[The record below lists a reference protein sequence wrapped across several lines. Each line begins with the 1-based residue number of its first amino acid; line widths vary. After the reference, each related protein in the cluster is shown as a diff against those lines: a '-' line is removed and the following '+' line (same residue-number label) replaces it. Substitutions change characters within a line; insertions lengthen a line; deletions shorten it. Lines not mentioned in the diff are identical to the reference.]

1 MHFMDV
7 LGEVVSRDE
16 EVGQGEVRQGG
27 GREVVTLDG
36 PAASGKSSVA
46 RRVAEVLGVP
56 FVSSG
61 LLYRAATY
69 LALNY
74 NVDPKDEAAVLTFL
88 ARHEVELVALRGA
101 PDRILFGG
109 EDISAQLHTT
119 AVDAN
124 VSAVA
129 RHPGVREWVNARLR
143 EIRGSFVIE
152 GRDMG
157 AVVFP
162 NAAHKFYLSAPA
174 EVRAAR
180 RVNERE
186 ESLQEV
192 ARAIRLRD
200 ERDAKQL
207 APAPDAVHI
216 ETQDLTLEGVAQA
229 VLREVRA

>member
-7 LGEVVSRDE
+7 LGEVRRVDGEDDQKSSRLI
-16 EVGQGEVRQGG
+16 
-27 GREVVTLDG
+27 VTLDG

-46 RRVAEVLGVP
+46 RRVAQALDVP

-69 LALNY
+69 IVLEH
-74 NVDPKDEAAVLTFL
+74 NVNPEDEAAVLAFL
-88 ARHEVELVALRGA
+88 GRHDVELIARRGA
-101 PDRILFGG
+101 PDRVLFDG
-109 EDISAQLHTT
+109 EDVSARLHTT
-119 AVDAN
+119 SVDAN

-129 RHPGVREWVNARLR
+129 RHPGVRAWVNARLR

-157 AVVFP
+157 RVVFP

-180 RVNERE
+180 RVGERDM
-186 ESLQEV
+186 SLQEV
-192 ARAIRLRD
+192 ARALKLRD

-207 APAPDAVHI
+207 APAPGAIHI
-216 ETQDLTLEGVAQA
+216 ETQDLTLEGVVET
-229 VLREVRA
+229 VLSKVRA